1 MSVPVQRRRTYKPAD
16 ERKAQ
21 ILECALRAFAES
33 GYHATSIADVCAR
46 AGIGRAT
53 LYQYFEDKRD
63 LLVAL
68 AECIADRILAAIKER
83 DPLRLPAGFRPTREQ
98 AVGFTSERIATV
110 LRAAF
115 GDPSAVRLLLRAG
128 RGTDGMVDAILRR
141 IDDTV
146 LEVMES
152 ELRMARDAGVIRD
165 IDPRF
170 VARFLLGGYEKV
182 LLMHVDEERPIDF
195 DAIAREAA
203 LLEMCGLFK
212 QE

>member
-1 MSVPVQRRRTYKPAD
+1 MSVPVRRRTYKPAD

-21 ILECALRAFAES
+21 ILDCALRAFAEG

-53 LYQYFEDKRD
+53 LYQYFEDKRA

-68 AECIADRILAAIKER
+68 TESIAERIVAAVRNRE
-83 DPLRLPAGFRPTREQ
+83 PLEIPQGFRPSREQ
-98 AVGFTSERIATV
+98 AVSFTRERIVTV

-115 GDPSAVRLLLRAG
+115 GDPSTIRLVLRAG
-128 RGTDGMVDAILRR
+128 RGTDGMVDTILRR
-141 IDDTV
+141 IDDVV
-146 LEVMES
+146 LEVMEAD
-152 ELRMARDAGVIRD
+152 LRAAQEAGVLRP
-165 IDPRF
+165 IDARF

-182 LLMHVDEERPIDF
+182 LLMYVDEDRPIDF
-195 DAIAREAA
+195 DRIAGDAA

>member
-1 MSVPVQRRRTYKPAD
+1 MSVSIQRRTYKPAD
-16 ERKAQ
+16 ERRAQ
-21 ILECALRAFAES
+21 ILDCALSAFAAS
-33 GYHATSIADVCAR
+33 GYHATSIADVCTR

-68 AECIADRILAAIKER
+68 AERIADRIVTAIRSRE
-83 DPLRLPAGFRPTREQ
+83 PLRLPVGFRPTREQ
-98 AVGFTSERIATV
+98 AVSFTCERIATV

-115 GDPSAVRLLLRAG
+115 ADPSAVRLILRAG
-128 RGTDGMVDAILRR
+128 RGTDGSVDAILKR

-146 LEVMES
+146 LEVME
-152 ELRMARDAGVIRD
+152 EDLRAARDAGVIRD
-165 IDPRF
+165 VDPRF

-182 LLMHVDEERPIDF
+182 MLMHLDEERPIDF